1 MNYTDLLTHT
11 TKLKRQVFM
20 ASLTSCQIFQIFKLN
35 FMSTATITAQ
45 DINKLRQAT
54 GAGMMDCRKAL
65 TEAGGDF
72 EAAIDWLRKQG
83 QKVAAKRSDREAKE
97 GVVIAK
103 TTADNKTGFIVTISC
118 ETDFVSKNADF
129 VAFSQSIADA
139 AVANNVKSAEELNN
153 VVVNGSK
160 VSDLINDKLASI
172 GEKIGIAR
180 FERIDAPYV
189 ASYIHGAYRMGVL
202 VGFNKETGDAGKD
215 IAMQIAAMNPVA
227 VDPSSVPAD
236 VVARE
241 RAIVMEQMKQ
251 DPKMAGKPEEMMS
264 KIAEGKLNAFFKEST
279 LNAQAYVKDSSK
291 SVGDYLKT
299 VDPELKVIE
308 FKRVAVG

>member
-1 MNYTDLLTHT
+1 
-11 TKLKRQVFM
+11 
-20 ASLTSCQIFQIFKLN
+20 
-35 FMSTATITAQ
+35 MSTATITAQ

-65 TEAGGDF
+65 TEANGDF

-83 QKVAAKRSDREAKE
+83 QKVAAKRSDREARE

-118 ETDFVSKNADF
+118 ETDFVSKNAEF
-129 VAFSQSIADA
+129 VAFAQSIADA
-139 AVANNVKSAEELNN
+139 AVANNVKSAEELNEITI
-153 VVVNGSK
+153 NGSR

-172 GEKIGIAR
+172 GEKIGVSR
-180 FERIDAPYV
+180 FERVEASYV

-202 VGFNKETGDAGKD
+202 VGFNKEVGEAGKD

-227 VDPSSVPAD
+227 VDANSVPPE
-236 VVARE
+236 VVNRE
-241 RAIVMEQMKQ
+241 RNIVVEQMKQ
-251 DPKMAGKPEEMMS
+251 DPKMAGKTDEMIG

-279 LNAQAYVKDSSK
+279 LTAQPFVKDSSK

-299 VDPELKVIE
+299 VGSDVKVIG

>member
-1 MNYTDLLTHT
+1 
-11 TKLKRQVFM
+11 M
-20 ASLTSCQIFQIFKLN
+20 A
-35 FMSTATITAQ
+35 TATITAQ

-65 TEAGGDF
+65 TETGGDF

-103 TTADNKTGFIVTISC
+103 TTADNKTGIVRTISC

-129 VAFSQSIADA
+129 VAFAQSIADA
-139 AVANNVKSAEELNN
+139 AVANNVKSVEELNE
-153 VVVNGSK
+153 VVINGSK
-160 VSDLINDKLASI
+160 VSDMINDKLAAI
-172 GEKIGIAR
+172 GEKIGVAR
-180 FERIDAPYV
+180 FERVEAPYV

-202 VGFNKETGDAGKD
+202 VAFNKDAGEAGKD
-215 IAMQIAAMNPVA
+215 VAMQIAAMNPLA
-227 VDPSSVPAD
+227 VDANSVPAD
-236 VVARE
+236 VVERE
-241 RAIVMEQMKQ
+241 RSIVVEQMKA
-251 DPKMAGKPEEMMS
+251 DPKMAGKPDEMIG
-264 KIAEGKLNAFFKEST
+264 KIAEGKLNAFFKENT
-279 LNAQAYVKDSSK
+279 LTAQPFVKDNSK

-299 VDPELKVIE
+299 VGSDVKVIG